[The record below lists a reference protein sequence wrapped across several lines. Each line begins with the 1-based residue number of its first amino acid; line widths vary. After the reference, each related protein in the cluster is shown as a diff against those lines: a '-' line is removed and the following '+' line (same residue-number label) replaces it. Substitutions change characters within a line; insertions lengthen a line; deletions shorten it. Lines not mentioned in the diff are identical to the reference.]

1 MSKAK
6 RQTRTGAS
14 APASGSPLIIVES
27 PAKARTLERYLGG
40 RYQVRASMGAIR
52 DLPKSDMGI
61 DEEHD
66 FEQTYVVI
74 PGKEKVIT
82 DLKKAAKSASEVV
95 LATDPDRE
103 GESISW
109 HIAEVLKLDD
119 PHRVEF
125 EEITK
130 TGVEKALLEPRRIDA
145 DLVAAQRARRVIDR
159 LMGYKVSPVLWRKVK
174 PSISA
179 GRVQSVATRLV
190 VEREAEIEAFQARE
204 YWSVEARLKHAERE
218 PEFTARLLTTRPA
231 DSDESEGAVAADKD
245 RDAAPESAEKDD
257 FVRPEVPDEATTQE
271 VLAKLQDASYTVR
284 SVETRER
291 SSNPRAP
298 YETSTLQQDASTRLR
313 FGPRKAMQVAQQ
325 LYEGIELGA
334 DGLTGLITYMR
345 TDQTRLSNE
354 AIAAAKDL
362 VTERFGPD
370 YANPRQWEK
379 KKGKAAVDAQGAH
392 EAIRPTD
399 ARRTPESVEGYLSSD
414 QLRLYTLIWRRFM
427 ASQMAPARY
436 EQTRVDIGAA
446 EYALRATGSI
456 RRFDGFEAVWERE
469 VDDDSGIP
477 ELNAGEVVD
486 KLELISEQHFTQPPP
501 RYTEASL
508 IKELE
513 ERGIGRPSTYA
524 PTIDTIEK
532 RGYVKV
538 IERRLHPTPLGKA
551 VTIFL
556 VANFEEF
563 LEYDFTADM
572 EANLDKIERGEAWV
586 PFMRDFNKALN
597 DLLNRAQEAEPVRP
611 MAERTGEMCP
621 KCGEG
626 ELVKRDGKFGE
637 FVGCSRYPDC
647 DYIKDRDERQAPQ
660 EVGKPCPLCGKP
672 LVQRQSRRGP
682 FVGCSGYPECTY
694 IDKEASTPAAEGGE
708 QLEEGAACPT
718 CGEGELVKKRGRFG
732 EFLGCSRYP
741 ECKHIQGRQGRP
753 QPVPAGRDCPECG
766 KPLLIRQ
773 GRRGPFVGCSG
784 YPKCRHVETTET
796 TAAAGADAQ
805 QQAKPEGPAPEP
817 AAPVDSS
824 APIAEDADAPD
835 RDNSDAP
842 EPDDTDAPEPD
853 DSDAPEPDDSEAPA
867 SKDAPRSAPLG
878 SGS

>member
-1 MSKAK
+1 
-6 RQTRTGAS
+6 
-14 APASGSPLIIVES
+14 
-27 PAKARTLERYLGG
+27 
-40 RYQVRASMGAIR
+40 MGAIR

-61 DEEHD
+61 DEEND

-119 PHRVEF
+119 PSRVEF

-130 TGVEKALLEPRRIDA
+130 SGVERALLEPRKIDVG
-145 DLVAAQRARRVIDR
+145 LVSAQKARRVIDR

-179 GRVQSVATRLV
+179 GRVQSVAVRLV
-190 VEREAEIEAFQARE
+190 TEREAEIDAFQARE
-204 YWSVEARLKHAERE
+204 YWSVEARLKHPERE

-231 DSDESEGAVAADKD
+231 DSAGAETGADKE
-245 RDAAPESAEKDD
+245 DAAETGVGPEAA
-257 FVRPEVPDEATTQE
+257 RPELADEAATKE
-271 VLAKLQDASYTVR
+271 VLEKLEEATYTVR
-284 SVETRER
+284 SVDFRER
-291 SSNPRAP
+291 ASNPRAP

-325 LYEGIELGA
+325 LYEGVELGP

-354 AIAAAKDL
+354 AIGAAKEL
-362 VTERFGPD
+362 VTERFGAD

-379 KKGKAAVDAQGAH
+379 KKGKAAVEAQGAH

-399 ARRTPESVEGYLSSD
+399 VRRTPESVERHLSSD
-414 QLRLYTLIWRRFM
+414 QQRLYTLIWRRFM

-436 EQTRVDIGAA
+436 EQTRVDIDAA
-446 EYALRATGSI
+446 GYLFRATGSI
-456 RRFDGFEAVWERE
+456 RRFDGFERIWERE

-477 ELNAGEVVD
+477 DLNAGEVVD
-486 KLELISEQHFTQPPP
+486 KLELTSEQHFTQPPP

-532 RGYVKV
+532 RGYVKA

-551 VTIFL
+551 VTTFL
-556 VANFEEF
+556 VANFEDF

-572 EANLDKIERGEAWV
+572 EANLDKIERGQAWV
-586 PFMRDFNKALN
+586 PFMRDFNDELN
-597 DLLNRAQEAEPVRP
+597 LLLSKAQEAEPVRP
-611 MAERTGEMCP
+611 KAERTGEMCP

-626 ELVKRDGKFGE
+626 ELVKREGRYGE
-637 FVGCSRYPDC
+637 FVGCSRYPEC
-647 DYIKDRDERQAPQ
+647 DYIKDREERQAPQ

-682 FVGCSGYPECTY
+682 FVGCSGYPDCRY
-694 IDKEASTPAAEGGE
+694 IDKEASSGAAEGGD
-708 QLEEGAACPT
+708 QLEEGATCPS

-741 ECKHIQGRQGRP
+741 DCKYINGQRSRP
-753 QPVPAGRDCPECG
+753 QAVPAGRDCPECG
-766 KPLLIRQ
+766 KPLLVRQ
-773 GRRGPFVGCSG
+773 GRRGSFVGCSG
-784 YPKCRHVETTET
+784 YPKCRHVESAED
-796 TAAAGADAQ
+796 TAAA
-805 QQAKPEGPAPEP
+805 QAKAAAVETPQD
-817 AAPVDSS
+817 AAPTADVDGV
-824 APIAEDADAPD
+824 ATTDENNVDADAP
-835 RDNSDAP
+835 AP
-842 EPDDTDAPEPD
+842 TDAPGADADRPAATG
-853 DSDAPEPDDSEAPA
+853 DSDAPAATDESDVDAAAATDES
-867 SKDAPRSAPLG
+867 DAPVAPPVVVVAAATKAEPEATPSPG
-878 SGS
+878 D